1 MSQPV
6 PLLQISAGHQERLAT
21 LGTFPE
27 QTHVFDA
34 DSIHAVNAALAS
46 RRPSLVRGEP
56 GIGKSQLA
64 RATAKVLRRP
74 YIEQVVDARTESRD
88 LLWHYDAVARLSEA
102 QLSGALSHRDEG
114 ARRRLAVRN
123 YVRPGPLWWA
133 FDWADATRQAADVGA
148 PAPLLEA
155 DADPQHG
162 CVLLIDEIDKAESE
176 VPNGL
181 LEALGNGRFSPLGR
195 HRPVAAVDQAPL
207 VIVTTN
213 EERALPDAFLRRCW
227 VLQLQL
233 PDKRKALEAYL
244 RDRGLAHFP
253 ELEKTDAAKKV
264 LSEAI
269 KLVAEQRVPEEGPP
283 ITGPLPLPGVAE
295 FLDLLRAVTSMAPRS
310 SKRQLAALG
319 EIAKFALDKKL
330 RDTP

>member
-1 MSQPV
+1 MSAPIT
-6 PLLQISAGHQERLAT
+6 LLEISAGHEQKLAT

-46 RRPSLVRGEP
+46 RRPLLVRGEP

-74 YIEQVVDARTESRD
+74 YIEHVVDARTESRD

-102 QLSGALSHRDEG
+102 QLSGALGHRDDG

-133 FDWADATRQAADVGA
+133 FDWGGAWQQAVDVGA
-148 PAPLLEA
+148 PAPPLEA
-155 DADPQHG
+155 DADPQRG

-181 LEALGNGRFSPLGR
+181 LEALGNGRFSPLGCPG
-195 HRPVAAVDQAPL
+195 PVTAVDKAPL

-227 VLQLQL
+227 VLQLRL
-233 PDKRKALEAYL
+233 PKKRQVLEEYL
-244 RDRGLAHFP
+244 RDRGRAHFP
-253 ELEKTDAAKKV
+253 ELDKTDATKKV

-269 KLVAEQRVPEEGPP
+269 KLVANQRVPEDGAP

-295 FLDLLRAVTSMAPRS
+295 FLDLLRAVTTMAPHS
-310 SKRQLAALG
+310 TKRQLAALG
-319 EIAKFALDKKL
+319 EIAQFALDKKL

>member
-155 DADPQHG
+155 HADPQHG